1 MLRFWL
7 VCFGLLFVLV
17 ELWQWM
23 RELTLPL
30 PFCIVGGIAL
40 AIASNFSFAKTPAS
54 GDQKSSLSL
63 PPDSNHQS

>member
-30 PFCIVGGIAL
+30 PFCIVGGVAL
-40 AIASNFSFAKTPAS
+40 AIASNISFVKTPAS
-54 GDQKSSLSL
+54 SDQKPSFSL
-63 PPDSNHQS
+63 PPDSNQQS

>member
-17 ELWQWM
+17 ELWQWL

-30 PFCIVGGIAL
+30 PFCILGGVAL
-40 AIASNFSFAKTPAS
+40 AIASNVSFTKTSANS
-54 GDQKSSLSL
+54 DQISSLRL

>member
-17 ELWQWM
+17 ELWQWL

-40 AIASNFSFAKTPAS
+40 AIASNFRFAQTPAS
-54 GDQKSSLSL
+54 SDQKPSLSL